1 MSTDTTT
8 LRRLRKPLVDFLD
21 QDRGVF
27 FAVSEDAAFLAAFET
42 LLLKGLLLPR
52 ERVRTAADGA
62 DFFRQVRQPFFADK
76 RMLLLAD
83 RRLSG
88 SDARQFVRQAR
99 AFLDTCRVLVR
110 TDRVDREVLTL
121 LHEEGVD
128 NFVARSAGEEALL
141 EKMAATVRP
150 AGKLGQVLDQ
160 GRALAGRG
168 RHEEALRLAE
178 KALDLSANSASALVL
193 KGDALRGLGRMD
205 AARDA
210 YLAAAKGSPMFLEPL
225 KRLAELFRELGDGP
239 RRMECLAR
247 LDALS
252 PMNVRRKVELGALLL
267 AAGERDRAVECFDAA
282 VARATEE
289 AMGLIE
295 EVRLSIADACQ
306 ERDPAL
312 AERYYRS
319 VIEARKEGFRRS
331 DVAVF
336 NRLGLALRR
345 QGRWAEAV
353 AEYKKALQ
361 VAPGDEH
368 LHFNVAVALAE
379 GGEGA
384 SAAATLDWVLAKNP
398 GFGEESDAL
407 CYQMGAILAA
417 AGRPA
422 EARQRLERSLAL
434 NPGHEAAKSMLAAL

>member
-1 MSTDTTT
+1 MSGEAA

-27 FAVSEDAAFLAAFET
+27 FVVSDDAAFVAEFEDM
-42 LLLKGLLLPR
+42 LLKGLLLPR
-52 ERVRTAADGA
+52 ERVRAAGDGA

-76 RMLLLAD
+76 RLLLMVE
-83 RRLSG
+83 RRLAG
-88 SDARQFVRQAR
+88 GDVREFVRQAR
-99 AFLDTCRVLVR
+99 AYLDTCRVLVR
-110 TDRVDREVLTL
+110 TAQVDREVLTL

-128 NFVARSAGEEALL
+128 NFVARGAPAEVLL

-160 GRALAGRG
+160 GRALVGRG
-168 RHEEALRLAE
+168 RCEEALRLAD
-178 KALDLSANSASALVL
+178 KALELKPGSASALVL
-193 KGDALRGLGRMD
+193 KGDALRGLARPE

-210 YLAAAKGSPMFLEPL
+210 YLAAAEGAPMFLEPL
-225 KRLAELFRELGDGP
+225 KRLAELYREQGDRP
-239 RRMECLAR
+239 RRLECLAR

-267 AAGERDRAVECFDAA
+267 ASGERERAVACFDAA
-282 VARATEE
+282 VARVTEE

-306 ERDPAL
+306 EKDPAL

-331 DVAVF
+331 DVSVF

-398 GFGEESDAL
+398 GFGEDSDVL
-407 CYQMGAILAA
+407 SYQMGAILAA
-417 AGRPA
+417 SGRPV
-422 EARQRLERSLAL
+422 EARARLERALAL
-434 NPGHEAAKSMLAAL
+434 NPGHEAALAMLRVV

>member
-1 MSTDTTT
+1 MNGEAA
-8 LRRLRKPLVDFLD
+8 LRRLRKPLVEFLD
-21 QDRGVF
+21 LDRGVF
-27 FAVSEDAAFLAAFET
+27 FAVSDDAAFLAGFED

-52 ERVRTAADGA
+52 ERVRTARDGA
-62 DFFRQVRQPFFADK
+62 DFFRQVRLPFFADK
-76 RMLLLAD
+76 RLLLVVE
-83 RRLSG
+83 RRLAG
-88 SDARQFVRQAR
+88 SDARELVRQAR

-110 TDRVDREVLTL
+110 TARVDREVLTL

-128 NFVARSAGEEALL
+128 NFVAQGAGDAALL

-150 AGKLGQVLDQ
+150 AGKLGQILDQ
-160 GRALAGRG
+160 ARSLAGRG
-168 RHEEALRLAE
+168 RHEEALRLAD
-178 KALDLSANSASALVL
+178 KALELKPGSATALVL
-193 KGDALRGLGRMD
+193 RGDALRGL
-205 AARDA
+205 ARPEEAREA
-210 YLAAAKGSPMFLEPL
+210 YVAAAGAAPMFLEPL
-225 KRLAELFRELGDGP
+225 KRLAELYREQGDRP
-239 RRMECLAR
+239 RRLECLAR

-267 AAGERDRAVECFDAA
+267 ATGERERAVECFDAA
-282 VARATEE
+282 VARVTEE

-295 EVRLSIADACQ
+295 EVRLSIADACL

-345 QGRWAEAV
+345 QGHWAEAV

-361 VAPGDEH
+361 VAPGDEN

-398 GFGEESDAL
+398 GFGQDSDAL
-407 CYQMGAILAA
+407 SYQMGAILVA

-422 EARQRLERSLAL
+422 EARARLEHALAL
-434 NPGHEAAKSMLAAL
+434 SPGHEAARTLLGAL

>member
-1 MSTDTTT
+1 MNGENA

-21 QDRGVF
+21 MDRGVF
-27 FAVSEDAAFLAAFET
+27 FVVSDDAAFAASFEE
-42 LLLKGLLLPR
+42 LLLKGLLLPK
-52 ERVRTAADGA
+52 ERVRMARDGA

-76 RMLLLAD
+76 RLLLVVE
-83 RRLSG
+83 RRLG
-88 SDARQFVRQAR
+88 GGDAREFVRQAR

-110 TDRVDREVLTL
+110 TARVDREVLTL

-128 NFVARSAGEEALL
+128 NFVAQGAGDEALL

-160 GRALAGRG
+160 ARALVGRS
-168 RHEEALRLAE
+168 RYEEALRLAD
-178 KALDLSANSASALVL
+178 KALELKPGSASALVL
-193 KGDALRGLGRMD
+193 KGDALRGLARTD
-205 AARDA
+205 AAREA
-210 YLAAAKGSPMFLEPL
+210 YLEAAKAAPMFLEPL
-225 KRLAELFRELGDGP
+225 KRLAELFRELGDRP
-239 RRMECLAR
+239 RRLECLAR

-267 AAGERDRAVECFDAA
+267 AAGERERAVACFDAA
-282 VARATEE
+282 VDRVTEE

-295 EVRLSIADACQ
+295 EVRLSIADACL

-319 VIEARKEGFRRS
+319 AIEARKEGFRRS

-336 NRLGLALRR
+336 NRLGLAMRR
-345 QGRWAEAV
+345 QGRWADAV

-361 VAPGDEH
+361 VSPGDEN

-398 GFGEESDAL
+398 GFGQDSDAL
-407 CYQMGAILAA
+407 SYQMGAILAA

-422 EARQRLERSLAL
+422 EARQRLEHTLAL
-434 NPGHEAAKSMLAAL
+434 NPGHEAAKTLLGAV